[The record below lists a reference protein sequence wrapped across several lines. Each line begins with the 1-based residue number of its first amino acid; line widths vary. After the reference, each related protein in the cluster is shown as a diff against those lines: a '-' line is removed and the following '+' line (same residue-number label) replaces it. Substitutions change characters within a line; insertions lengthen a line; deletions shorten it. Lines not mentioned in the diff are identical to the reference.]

1 MDWNGTV
8 PAWVKP
14 VVLVTVLVVL
24 WLWESARPFFE
35 KPHGR
40 WRHAARSLCLAL
52 LNTVLLALTFG
63 VATVGVVAWTESHR
77 TGLLHVWSL
86 PGGVRL
92 VLAVLLLDGW
102 LYLWHRA
109 NHVIPLLWRFHRMH
123 HADREMDVTTALRFH
138 TGELVLSAIVRLTL
152 IPLLGVTS
160 AELLV
165 HETLVV
171 AATAFHHANISV
183 GSLDRWL
190 ALGIVT
196 PFLHKVHHSREPVE
210 TNSNYATVF
219 SWWDRLGGTLRQCED
234 CQSLRLGLDEFD
246 DPRWETL
253 AGLLSIPAAQRPAS
267 VLEFQREQPVGDLAK
282 LDSPQKKPLAAEK
295 IDG

>member
-1 MDWNGTV
+1 MDWNGII

-14 VVLVTVLVVL
+14 VVLVTVLVAL

-35 KPHGR
+35 NPHGR

-52 LNTVLLALTFG
+52 LNTVLLALAFG
-63 VATVGVVAWTESHR
+63 VATVGVVAWTETHR
-77 TGLLHVWSL
+77 AGLLHAWPL
-86 PGGVRL
+86 PGAWRL

-102 LYLWHRA
+102 LYVWHRA

-138 TGELVLSAIVRLTL
+138 TGELVLSAILRLAL

-160 AELLV
+160 TELLV
-165 HETLVV
+165 HETLVL

-183 GSLDRWL
+183 GRLDRWL

-196 PFLHKVHHSREPVE
+196 PFLHKVHHSREPLE

-219 SWWDRLGGTLRQCED
+219 SWWDRLGGTLRQRED

-253 AGLLSIPAAQRPAS
+253 AGLLSIPAAQRP
-267 VLEFQREQPVGDLAK
+267 VPVFGVQRELAAK
-282 LDSPQKKPLAAEK
+282 NLAETASSQKKPLAGEK
-295 IDG
+295 FDG

>member
-1 MDWNGTV
+1 MDWNGSF

-35 KPHGR
+35 QPHGR
-40 WRHAARSLCLAL
+40 WRHAVRSLCLAL
-52 LNTVLLALTFG
+52 LNTMLLALAFG
-63 VATVGVVAWTESHR
+63 VATVGVIAWTETHR
-77 TGLLHVWSL
+77 AGLLHAWPL
-86 PGGVRL
+86 PGAWRL
-92 VLAVLLLDGW
+92 VLALLLLDGW
-102 LYLWHRA
+102 LYIWHRA
-109 NHVIPLLWRFHRMH
+109 NHVLPLLWRFHRMH

-138 TGELVLSAIVRLTL
+138 TGELVLSAILRLAL

-160 AELLV
+160 TELLV

-183 GSLDRWL
+183 GRLDRWL

-219 SWWDRLGGTLRQCED
+219 SWWDRLGGTLRQHED

-253 AGLLSIPAAQRPAS
+253 AGLLSIPAAQRSGP
-267 VLEFQREQPVGDLAK
+267 VIGVQRELATK
-282 LDSPQKKPLAAEK
+282 NLAETDSA
-295 IDG
+295 